1 MAFYRPDS
9 DLNQAL
15 QAVLQELQASRPGL
29 EEQLSVTWLVYD
41 SCPLD
46 VASAAGMWLVLL

>member
-15 QAVLQELQASRPGL
+15 QAVLQELQTSRPGL

-46 VASAAGMWLVLL
+46 VASGLQSLDV